1 MELFEAIRTRR
12 SVRKFDTSREV
23 PRAALQEI
31 LTAATWAP
39 NHRRHEPWRFY
50 VIQGDALKA
59 FAAVRADITRTD
71 LQHLDPAVAGVRIDR
86 AYQSIL
92 RTPVIIAVTSTHGE
106 NDEHK
111 RDNYAACCAAIENLL
126 LAAHGRGLGAVWRTG
141 RLLDRRVKAFV
152 GSPEE
157 ETLVGVVY
165 LGYPAAD
172 PESDLAARQPLEA
185 RVTWIGLPDAALEV

>member
-1 MELFEAIRTRR
+1 MEIDEAIRTRR
-12 SVRKFDTSREV
+12 SVRKFDAGREV
-23 PRAALQEI
+23 PRAALEAV

-50 VIQGDALKA
+50 VIQGHAKKA
-59 FAAVRADITRTD
+59 FAEVRAAITRAD
-71 LQHLDPAVAGVRIDR
+71 LQHLDPAVASVRIDR

-92 RTPVIIAVTSTHGE
+92 RTPVLIAVTSAHGE
-106 NDEHK
+106 NDEHR

-141 RLLDRRVKAFV
+141 RLLDPRVKAFV
-152 GSPEE
+152 GSTAD

-172 PESDLAARQPLEA
+172 PESDLAERQPLAA
-185 RVTWIGLPDAALEV
+185 RVTWIGLPDVTVEV